1 MGRPIY
7 IDTCGICPQGA
18 VEKVAGPKDLFQSLY
33 HHFLCLA
40 DRGLQ
45 LSAAAKPTLA
55 GGSPTPS
62 PSVAA
67 GVQGDGDGER
77 VLCIRAMA
85 AVYLKHAGVI
95 GVLPVVAADIVH
107 GRLVYSCWYLARI
120 ICAMLNHFYLLQ
132 NTAAKQQEQHHL
144 AALGTAYVTQTLYS
158 SVTPA
163 GCIANSWRD

>member
-1 MGRPIY
+1 MGRKTY
-7 IDTCGICPQGA
+7 IDTCGVCPQGA

-40 DRGLQ
+40 DTGLQ
-45 LSAAAKPTLA
+45 LTPAAKPTRG

-67 GVQGDGDGER
+67 GVQGDVEGER

-95 GVLPVVAADIVH
+95 GVLPV
-107 GRLVYSCWYLARI
+107 
-120 ICAMLNHFYLLQ
+120 LLQ
-132 NTAAKQQEQHHL
+132 IVCMNAHL
-144 AALGTAYVTQTLYS
+144 FTHACTWHVS
-158 SVTPA
+158 
-163 GCIANSWRD
+163 

>member
-1 MGRPIY
+1 M
-7 IDTCGICPQGA
+7 
-18 VEKVAGPKDLFQSLY
+18 AGPKDLFQSLY

-45 LSAAAKPTLA
+45 LSPAARPTLA

-67 GVQGDGDGER
+67 GVQGDVEGEG

-95 GVLPVVAADIVH
+95 GVLPILAADICTWMPIVC
-107 GRLVYSCWYLARI
+107 SCCCLACF
-120 ICAMLNHFYLLQ
+120 ICAMLNDFYLLQ
-132 NTAAKQQEQHHL
+132 DFAAKQQE
-144 AALGTAYVTQTLYS
+144 
-158 SVTPA
+158 
-163 GCIANSWRD
+163 

>member
-1 MGRPIY
+1 MTPVVSV
-7 IDTCGICPQGA
+7 PQGA

-40 DRGLQ
+40 DTGLQ
-45 LSAAAKPTLA
+45 LTPAAKPTRG

-67 GVQGDGDGER
+67 GVQGDVEGER

-95 GVLPVVAADIVH
+95 GVLPV
-107 GRLVYSCWYLARI
+107 
-120 ICAMLNHFYLLQ
+120 LLQ
-132 NTAAKQQEQHHL
+132 IVCMNAHL
-144 AALGTAYVTQTLYS
+144 FTHARTWHVS
-158 SVTPA
+158 
-163 GCIANSWRD
+163 